1 MRSRSRGTSCGETP
15 RLWGTVGQR
24 SKTNDFISRSMIGRS
39 FKELRKRSGPE
50 WCGSAWSAEEGE
62 MRTNQGG
69 SDFQTFPRSPTSFRP
84 LMNRFTQSGR
94 HRCMLKWLSREHLEN
109 SMFELY
115 VRQKFIQLWKY
126 IGVTPGLPLEVPILD
141 GLLGVDLTWAVL
153 RTQDD
158 RRRGLLGACGYYRT
172 CSTHHTSS
180 FLESSSSNLTP
191 GVP

>member
-115 VRQKFIQLWKY
+115 VRQKFFQLWKY
-126 IGVTPGLPLEVPILD
+126 IGVTPGLPLEVPIFQGWMVYWAWISPGQYSVPKTISARD
-141 GLLGVDLTWAVL
+141 YSGLVDIIEPVL
-153 RTQDD
+153 
-158 RRRGLLGACGYYRT
+158 
-172 CSTHHTSS
+172 HTIQ
-180 FLESSSSNLTP
+180 
-191 GVP
+191 VQ